1 MRSTVEATVL
11 SFAVIA
17 NPVIS
22 GGENSMWKR
31 VLFVCLIVAV
41 SAFAQEGHPLSGT
54 WTGDWGTGA
63 GPRNHITLV
72 MNWDGDKVTG
82 VINPGPDSMPLNVF
96 VDYSTWAVRLDAQP
110 KEAAGQA
117 VRMEAEGKLENMG
130 SPRRRLVGSWSQGG
144 VTGDFKVT
152 REQ

>member
-1 MRSTVEATVL
+1 
-11 SFAVIA
+11 
-17 NPVIS
+17 
-22 GGENSMWKR
+22 MWKR
-31 VLFVCLIVAV
+31 VLFVCLVVAM

-54 WTGDWGTGA
+54 WTGNWGQGT

-82 VINPGPDSMPLNVF
+82 VMNPGPDSAPLNVRI
-96 VDYSTWAVRLDAQP
+96 DYANWTVHIDAESKDAAGKAVRI
-110 KEAAGQA
+110 
-117 VRMEAEGKLENMG
+117 EAEGKIEDLG
-130 SPRRRLVGSWSQGG
+130 SPRRRLVGSWRQDG